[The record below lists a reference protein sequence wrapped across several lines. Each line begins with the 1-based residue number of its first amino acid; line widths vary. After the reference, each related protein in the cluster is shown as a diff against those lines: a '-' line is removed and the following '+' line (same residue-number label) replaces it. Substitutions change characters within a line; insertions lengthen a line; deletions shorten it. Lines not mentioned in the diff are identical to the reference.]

1 MDPIVI
7 FLDSDVIVAALLSK
21 KGASSEIIKN
31 NEFTKFASKTIKKEV
46 EEVVKRLPIDITDNK
61 LFETI
66 HIITLDINRG
76 RLAKKYFAYVSD
88 LEDSHVVAGAERSKS
103 SFLLTHNLKH
113 YKTDLIE
120 QKLKIVVLNPGQFL
134 QYLRSKFLS

>member
-1 MDPIVI
+1 MDPIAI
-7 FLDSDVIVAALLSK
+7 FLDSDVIIAALLSE

-31 NEFTKFASKTIKKEV
+31 SAFKKFVSKTITKEV
-46 EEVVKRLPIDITDNK
+46 DEVTKRLHIDAPDTK

-66 HIITLDINRG
+66 HIITLDIKKE

-113 YKTDLIE
+113 YNTDLIE

-134 QYLRSKFLS
+134 QYLRSKFLP